1 MSKPN
6 ENLYLTGRQVRDRY
20 SITKVTLHR
29 WMNRESLSF
38 PQPMRV
44 GARLF
49 FRLDD
54 IVAWERASA
63 SRSARIQSKAAPD
76 AVAA

>member
-1 MSKPN
+1 MTKTT

-29 WMNRESLSF
+29 WMNRESLNF

-44 GARLF
+44 GTRLF

-54 IVAWERASA
+54 IVAWERAGA
-63 SRSARIQSKAAPD
+63 SRSARIPAKAGEE
-76 AVAA
+76 AAAA